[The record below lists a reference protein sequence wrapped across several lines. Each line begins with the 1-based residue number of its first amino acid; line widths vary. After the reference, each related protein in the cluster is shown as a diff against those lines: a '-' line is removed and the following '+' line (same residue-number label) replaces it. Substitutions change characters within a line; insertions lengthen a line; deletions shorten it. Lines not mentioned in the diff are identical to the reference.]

1 MPPRAAARRQ
11 LTTRRS
17 RRQRAKRNNEQM
29 RPVASPS
36 ESNVSRGFVHLRE
49 GIEAFLR
56 FARGNVWQEAS
67 IREKLHALSVAVR
80 RPMLDAMRQTHRRIR
95 KQDSKPPHYLSI

>member
-1 MPPRAAARRQ
+1 
-11 LTTRRS
+11 
-17 RRQRAKRNNEQM
+17 M

-56 FARGNVWQEAS
+56 FARGRVWLEAS
-67 IREKLHALSVAVR
+67 MRE
-80 RPMLDAMRQTHRRIR
+80 
-95 KQDSKPPHYLSI
+95 